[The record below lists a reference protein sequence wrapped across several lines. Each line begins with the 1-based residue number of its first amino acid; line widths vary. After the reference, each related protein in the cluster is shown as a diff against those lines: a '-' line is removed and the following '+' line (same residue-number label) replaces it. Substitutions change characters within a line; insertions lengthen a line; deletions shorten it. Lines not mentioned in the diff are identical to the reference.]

1 MRQTESEYEAKDSN
15 AQRILFIGAFCLR
28 CGVSAAEQPSGGRRR
43 VQISH
48 SHFSSVLCRFAGREH
63 IILNNCRCKAKVAS
77 QGQTVRCGQA
87 EFKTIGYVILNGVKK
102 LKTQGFF
109 IVLRVT
115 PERKALPVV
124 GGCNGGWV
132 CVRTKPVQLK
142 LT

>member
-1 MRQTESEYEAKDSN
+1 MRKEFF
-15 AQRILFIGAFCLR
+15 L
-28 CGVSAAEQPSGGRRR
+28 
-43 VQISH
+43 
-48 SHFSSVLCRFAGREH
+48 SVLSVCGAAYLRRNSRRAVEGVCKFPIRTLAAFFAVSRRNGTH
-63 IILNNCRCKAKVAS
+63 HSKQLPL
-77 QGQTVRCGQA
+77 QGVCYEPRSDGSWRPR
-87 EFKTIGYVILNGVKK
+87 KNLTIGYVILNGVKK
-102 LKTQGFF
+102 LKTKSFF